1 MNTAACAVLIQI
13 LLRFFSDCGTDM
25 DEDDNEDDYV
35 RPRLYS
41 LKKEFAIKCKSQSR
55 ESRIQHTS
63 TTTTSKSIFKVQ

>member
-1 MNTAACAVLIQI
+1 
-13 LLRFFSDCGTDM
+13 M

-41 LKKEFAIKCKSQSR
+41 LKKEFAIKVKRQSR

-63 TTTTSKSIFKVQ
+63 ITTTSENESKSKSKYDKNLKVEKKKI

>member
-1 MNTAACAVLIQI
+1 
-13 LLRFFSDCGTDM
+13 M

-41 LKKEFAIKCKSQSR
+41 LKKEFAIKFKSQSR

-63 TTTTSKSIFKVQ
+63 THNNETMKQANKSNESIVQ